1 MSGTGGWQTQV
12 ATQPAAFLA
21 GSRTSMNPLFSYD
34 AGPGGLVSGSSLFVG
49 RWAWVTSPLDP
60 NGTPSIA
67 NSFGNGPPNGFLLGL
82 QQALNTTFLS
92 NAGMQVQPG
101 AQTALQT
108 AGDWAVQ
115 NDGTTEAEYGQ
126 KVFAYVATGKS
137 AFAAAG
143 TIFGGASTTASTS
156 IVATTFS
163 VTGSISGNQMT
174 VTAVGSGN
182 VVVGGAIS
190 GTNIPTAPA
199 PLIVSQLSGTPLGVG
214 VYLLNTGEI
223 TTVSETISGTYGVM
237 TIGTATGTFAVGD
250 VLTGTNV
257 TAGTTITANIT
268 GSGGTGG
275 TMVVNPSQTVTNQA
289 VTANLAV
296 ETKFYAR
303 STGLIGEPVKISS
316 FSDASG
322 N

>member
-1 MSGTGGWQTQV
+1 MASTGGWQTQV
-12 ATQPAAFLA
+12 AVQPAAFLA
-21 GSRTSMNPLFSYD
+21 GSRVSQNPIFSFD

-49 RWAWVTSPLDP
+49 RFAWVTAPLDP
-60 NGTPSIA
+60 NGGPTIA
-67 NSFGNGPPNGFLLGL
+67 NSFGVGAPNGFLMLN

-101 AQTALQT
+101 AQTALQI
-108 AGDWAVQ
+108 AGDFAVT
-115 NDGTTEAEYGQ
+115 NDGTTEAQYGQ
-126 KVFAYVATGKS
+126 KAFAFVATGKV
-137 AFAAAG
+137 AFAAAN
-143 TIFGGASTTASTS
+143 TVFGGASTTASTS

-163 VTGSISGNQMT
+163 VTGSISGNVMT

-199 PLIVSQLSGTPLGVG
+199 PLIVSQLTGTPNGVG
-214 VYLLNTGEI
+214 TYLLNTGEI

-250 VLTGTNV
+250 VLTGTGV

-289 VTANLAV
+289 VTASLAV
-296 ETKFYAR
+296 ETQFYAR

-316 FSDASG
+316 FKDAGG